1 MMRLFRRAGRVE
13 VCVDGAVYKRRGA
26 VFAVGRDRQNGT
38 GDYRRCGSV
47 PAPLYRYIGDAAEL
61 LAGGAATVKTAQG
74 AYTVLECAPVA
85 GLRGRVCVEAL
96 LEERRE
102 SDDGQ

>member
-1 MMRLFRRAGRVE
+1 MMRLFRR
-13 VCVDGAVYKRRGA
+13 A

-38 GDYRRCGSV
+38 DDYRRCGSV

>member
-38 GDYRRCGSV
+38 DDYRRCGSV
-47 PAPLYRYIGDAAEL
+47 PSPL
-61 LAGGAATVKTAQG
+61 
-74 AYTVLECAPVA
+74 
-85 GLRGRVCVEAL
+85 
-96 LEERRE
+96 
-102 SDDGQ
+102 